1 MNNLRDS
8 VVGKRDK
15 LDTGGLFKCDDDE
28 RGPIFE
34 LSRNEESK

>member
-15 LDTGGLFKCDDDE
+15 GGLVLFKCDDDE